1 MTTSVFD
8 PSPGLADDAKTC
20 KRLELNLVRNRKQDH
35 TALLDEAAAAFEYDA
50 CRDVYWNPEA
60 HSLLYGTPIWDQAS
74 PSQRVRLNQL
84 YWVAYYAQ
92 IISAEIATIYFNQT
106 SAAGLYALEDF
117 RTVCDTLDLES
128 AQERAHIAA
137 FRRISE
143 AVEHELFGER
153 VFTYAMRGP
162 FCETMVHADTDAFRR
177 RWKELQLRT
186 YGLLSSGNAFIACQY
201 FAVRGLRTLNG
212 KLVQQKLSQ
221 YYSKHEDPDAAPIP
235 SKISY
240 YHFMDESYHFNS
252 SMLLAH
258 DVVRSLPAPTRF
270 ERYVSNLTVR
280 GCQRDHYHFSAAING
295 IFWYDPSLFDAVYK
309 VLRSPA
315 FGLEAEEALALMRQS
330 FCEESEGL
338 EQSFRTHQTA
348 LESYRKFVAPLDY
361 LSEANCAM
369 SLMAQSSV
377 DEHLQRNRRAFDS
390 FERRFERARGAAPP
404 GRSSPAAFTSAAS

>member
-35 TALLDEAAAAFEYDA
+35 TALLDDAAAAFDYEA
-50 CRDVYWNPEA
+50 CRDAYWNPEPY
-60 HSLLYGTPIWDQAS
+60 SLLFGTPIWEQAS
-74 PSQRVRLNQL
+74 ASQRVLLNQL

-92 IISAEIATIYFNQT
+92 IISAEIATIYYNQT

-117 RTVCDTLDLES
+117 RAVCDTLDLES

-137 FRRISE
+137 FKRISE
-143 AVEHELFGER
+143 AVEHEVFGER
-153 VFTYAMRGP
+153 VFTYGMRGP

-177 RWKELQLRT
+177 RWKALQLRT

-212 KLVQQKLSQ
+212 KLVQHQLSQ
-221 YYSKHEDPDAAPIP
+221 YYSKHDDPDAAPIP

-280 GCQRDHYHFSAAING
+280 GCQRDHFHFSAAMNG
-295 IFWYDPSLFDAVYK
+295 IFWYDPSLFDAVYQ
-309 VLRSPA
+309 VLRSRA
-315 FGLEAEEALALMRQS
+315 FGLDGDEALTLMRRS

-361 LSEANCAM
+361 LSEANREM
-369 SLMAQSSV
+369 STMAQSSV
-377 DEHLQRNRRAFDS
+377 ADHLARNRRSFD
-390 FERRFERARGAAPP
+390 RFERARRSAPGGWP
-404 GRSSPAAFTSAAS
+404 SPISFTSAAS